1 VSTDQSPTTLKRRV
15 VRRLVG
21 QFMRPHGLGGHLAG
35 WVMAHRSSNVQR
47 NRWVVSLLDVQPTD
61 RILEV
66 GFGPGIAVGELSR
79 LATRGLVLGIDHS
92 EVMVRQARR
101 RNAAAVRA
109 GRVDLRLGSAEAL
122 PDLDRSLDKILAV
135 NSMGFWPDP
144 PTQLNELHAR
154 LRHGG
159 KIAIA
164 SQPRCPGAT
173 SETSARAAR
182 EIDTALRDAGFC
194 RPQVETLQL
203 EPPVVCVIA
212 TTDGSTADEEQ
223 HTRPARGSSVGG
235 SGEPDQQPTG
245 RPDHGD
251 ADPSMTV
258 SGGPTDSAL
267 AAAGIVGRQAL
278 FVSLRTVDS
287 LLLRLSRLGSH
298 DSGDR
303 SASAGRC

>member
-1 VSTDQSPTTLKRRV
+1 MSTDQSPTTLKRRV

-154 LRHGG
+154 LLHGG
-159 KIAIA
+159 R
-164 SQPRCPGAT
+164 SRSPRSHA
-173 SETSARAAR
+173 ARA
-182 EIDTALRDAGFC
+182 
-194 RPQVETLQL
+194 
-203 EPPVVCVIA
+203 
-212 TTDGSTADEEQ
+212 
-223 HTRPARGSSVGG
+223 RPARPPREPHARSRPR
-235 SGEPDQQPTG
+235 SGTP
-245 RPDHGD
+245 
-251 ADPSMTV
+251 
-258 SGGPTDSAL
+258 
-267 AAAGIVGRQAL
+267 
-278 FVSLRTVDS
+278 
-287 LLLRLSRLGSH
+287 
-298 DSGDR
+298 
-303 SASAGRC
+303 ASAGPRSRPCSSTHPSSA